1 MEIDMT
7 PVLTAIETA
16 AAPIEAAADASS
28 WAPRSSPA
36 SGALAAT
43 LERVAAGLRGARART
58 GMSEERAVALLV
70 ERGVAISVP
79 VLRRAERTGELDFA
93 LASCLADVYGST
105 TDCLAGRRPD
115 RRQQSSLGILPR

>member
-1 MEIDMT
+1 MT
-7 PVLTAIETA
+7 PVLTAVEPA
-16 AAPIEAAADASS
+16 AAPIEAAVGAYVAN
-28 WAPRSSPA
+28 ATPTPA
-36 SGALAAT
+36 SGVLAAT
-43 LERVAAGLRGARART
+43 LERVALGLRGARART

-79 VLRRAERTGELDFA
+79 MLRRAERTGELDFA